1 MASPPPATLP
11 AVSFPAATLVLFR
24 RAADGGPPEL
34 MMLERGAQMRFAAG
48 AIVFPGGRV
57 DPADHALAQQTAPL
71 LDPEDAA
78 ARVAAVRETLEET
91 GLLVGVNQAVTAA
104 LAQAARALLAETGA
118 LAPVLERFGL
128 SLDLGALVP
137 FARWCPFWD
146 GAFDTRFYLADL
158 GTGSV
163 DIAADGT
170 ESARLCWTSAA
181 DMLSAISRGEAS
193 ALFPT
198 VCNLQRLAQFAS
210 FAEARAHAAAV
221 APELIVP
228 WAETIAGTEYLC
240 IPTDRGYPET
250 RRPLAEVRRGRG

>member
-1 MASPPPATLP
+1 MTPRAPASLP

-24 RAADGGPPEL
+24 RGAAGGPPEL

-57 DPADHALAQQTAPL
+57 DPSDHTLAQHVAPD
-71 LDPEDAA
+71 LDPADAA

-91 GLLVGVNQAVTAA
+91 GLLVGVNEAVTAA
-104 LAQAARALLAETGA
+104 IAQAARAALSEQGA
-118 LAPVLERFGL
+118 LAPVLEQFGL
-128 SLDLGALVP
+128 TLDLEALVP

-181 DMLSAISRGEAS
+181 DMLAAIGRGEAS

-210 FAEARAHAAAV
+210 FAEARAEAAV
-221 APELIVP
+221 IAPELIVP
-228 WAETIAGTEYLC
+228 WAESVAGTEYLC
-240 IPTDRGYPET
+240 IPADRGYPET
-250 RRPLAEVRRGRG
+250 RRPLAEVRRGRA